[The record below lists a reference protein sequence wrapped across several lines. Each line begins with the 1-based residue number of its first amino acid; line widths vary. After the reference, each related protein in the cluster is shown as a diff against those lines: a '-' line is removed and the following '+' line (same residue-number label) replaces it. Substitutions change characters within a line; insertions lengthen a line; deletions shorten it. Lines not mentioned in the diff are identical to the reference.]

1 MSLINIRSKKA
12 KTNYTIFS
20 VVTASRSLS
29 GSDTAFVISN
39 TQTSLKFLKVG
50 MNIVRS
56 DGRTD
61 NAIKTITESE
71 TQSTVTVT
79 GDVRSEFANGA
90 TLEFT
95 PVNALDIPLTNAQ
108 VDTNFLN
115 LEREKLSTDGSQDLT
130 GSLTIQKVGGTKEG
144 NLTVKNNL
152 TVEGK
157 IDIGGDGA
165 SAALSLGS
173 GDIQANNIKLD
184 GEIDDRALFKKYY
197 ITAHPPVSQTDNNQ
211 ALLFRYKTS
220 GDKVVASSIIYLD
233 KVTGLTT
240 GEQTPTVSSSKSHTI
255 VDINSEHNYIL
266 TEETNNFDKDF
277 VVGEALN
284 SISGAPK
291 IKRALRP
298 KDYLRQYQQL
308 KVFGLDQN
316 VTASIGK
323 PNKPTGNSATSV
335 RGDALVSAQTIT
347 YFYKVVLMN
356 QGSGKLSEA
365 SDSIQ
370 LGSGSIA
377 GTNVPL
383 TDMNEGTFNEIT
395 FNRQTQSDYVLIYRA
410 AGTSPTN
417 TDFKLITVLGPE
429 QLKTNLTGSHQDRGG
444 FIANTWS
451 RRNTNGEYVATTG
464 VEHLPLD
471 INAIASKHSRG
482 YSYVMINSVSTTDH
496 SVTFTGTIT
505 SDNKPADNESLR
517 FYHDNA
523 IVRNANSVSG
533 DIIGG
538 IQHLI
543 NEKKAEGRTAVKLP
557 GGTYFSSL
565 ITIPKDFKLEGD
577 SRFTTILKLLPWQT
591 NVSNTRLRPTSD
603 TFGASPTSNSNV
615 LVSLDLASNVTL
627 ENIQINGNF
636 VNQVKHDGDLTN
648 FLVRA
653 NGTLNPGGT
662 GEIKYENVALK
673 NVIIT
678 ESIEGGIYS
687 PNTTRLSIENVDIS
701 NSGMDI
707 STDEFAAPLWAPSAT
722 QLNIVGSRFFNFP
735 FASNIT
741 SASEATIIGN
751 TIKNSGEGL
760 IAYAS
765 TNIVLS
771 PNLILGSSGQF
782 IGAVDTLDSE
792 FDSINIDLST
802 FDENSNAAYESD
814 TIRFL
819 RDGNETW
826 LADVDRTGTDGNVYV
841 GSRISI
847 SDTINTLVK
856 NGTLEEFISK
866 TANAAFKF
874 GGDDS
879 GIIAIPSIEADRKQ
893 GLFQLRIPPVKISAI
908 RTKANRITLKGLYN
922 TAGGDSTFGKLIGL
936 VYEVKATEYNHLD
949 EGDTFIDIEAFNS
962 LDVNGV
968 LTMQLPVAETLIS
981 KILVGDTIA
990 IVNGLNSTGTGA
1002 GESFGATL
1010 NNAFTTRDKFVDLTV
1025 TAVDRNQKIVTA
1037 QISTTDSNAST
1048 VFNAG
1053 AAADPFSVT
1062 KTPASPATTKPRI
1075 GIKNEFTLAKG
1086 RLIV

>member
-1 MSLINIRSKKA
+1 MSLINIRSKQA
-12 KTNYTIFS
+12 KTNYTIFFFFS
-20 VVTASRSLS
+20 ASRSLS

-39 TQTSLKFLKVG
+39 TQTNLKFLKVG

-79 GDVRSEFANGA
+79 GDVISEFANGA

-165 SAALSLGS
+165 TAALSLGS

-197 ITAHPPVSQTDNNQ
+197 ITAHPPASQTDNNQ

-220 GDKVVASSIIYLD
+220 GDKVVATSIVYLD
-233 KVTGLTT
+233 KVTGLTV

-255 VDINSEHNYIL
+255 VQINTEHNYIL

-277 VVGEALN
+277 IVGEALN
-284 SISGAPK
+284 SVAGAPK

-308 KVFGLDQN
+308 KVFGLDQSIS
-316 VTASIGK
+316 ASLNK

-335 RGDALVSAQTIT
+335 RGDALISAQTDT
-347 YFYKVVLMN
+347 YFYKVVLMD
-356 QGSGKLSEA
+356 QESGKLSEA

-370 LGSGSIA
+370 LGSGATA
-377 GTNVPL
+377 GKNVPL
-383 TDMNEGTFNEIT
+383 VDMNEGTFNEIT
-395 FNRQTQSDYVLIYRA
+395 FNRQTQSDYVLLYRA
-410 AGTSPTN
+410 VGTSPTD

-444 FIANTWS
+444 FITNTWS

-464 VEHLPLD
+464 VEYLPLT
-471 INAIASKHSRG
+471 INAIAAKHARG
-482 YSYVMINSVSTTDH
+482 YSYVMVNSVSTTDH
-496 SVTFTGTIT
+496 SVTFTGNIT
-505 SDNKPADNESLR
+505 SNNKPANNDALR

-591 NVSNTRLRPTSD
+591 STSNAGRLRPTSD
-603 TFGASPTSNSNV
+603 TFGAAPTSNSNV

-678 ESIEGGIYS
+678 ESIEGGIYA

-707 STDEFAAPLWAPSAT
+707 STDEFAAPLWAPAAT

-802 FDENSNAAYESD
+802 FDESSSAAYESD

-819 RDGNETW
+819 RDGDEAW
-826 LADVDRTGTDGNVYV
+826 LADVDRTGTDGNVYT
-841 GSRISI
+841 GSRVSI

-866 TANAAFKF
+866 TTNAAFKF

-879 GIIAIPSIEADRKQ
+879 GIIAIPTTEADRKQ

-908 RTKANRITLKGLYN
+908 RTKANRITLTGLYN

-936 VYEVKATEYNHLD
+936 VYEVKAIEYNHLD
-949 EGDTFIDIEAFNS
+949 EGDTFIDIEAFND
-962 LDVNGV
+962 LDANGV
-968 LTMQLPVAETLIS
+968 LSIQLPTTESLLS

-990 IVNGLNSTGTGA
+990 IVSGLNSTGSK
-1002 GESFGATL
+1002 EDFGSATL
-1010 NNAFTTRDKFVDLTV
+1010 NNALTTQAKFVDLTV
-1025 TAVDRNQKIVTA
+1025 TAVDRTQKIITA
-1037 QISTTDSNAST
+1037 QISTKDSNGAS
-1048 VFNAG
+1048 VFTAG
-1053 AAADPFSVT
+1053 SAEGQFSVA
-1062 KTPASPATTKPRI
+1062 KVPAAPATTKPRI